1 MTNRRTAASA
11 NPVLARFQAISSGF
25 PAAALLT
32 ALALAASLAGCGFST
47 PLTPSSKAPESG
59 MPADQAQ
66 APQFTDIPIPA
77 GARMD
82 LDRSLVLGARDS
94 WLGRLAFT
102 SSASPNDMFEFYA
115 REMPRF
121 NWIGIT
127 AVRAGTSVLSYNRD
141 ERVATVQISRTTLG
155 GSEVLVTISP
165 RGSMGGGA
173 TNPGGFNLPAVSAPP
188 VSRQPLR

>member
-1 MTNRRTAASA
+1 MSHRRNAASA
-11 NPVLARFQAISSGF
+11 KPPNGQKPAISQAII
-25 PAAALLT
+25 
-32 ALALAASLAGCGFST
+32 ALALSCGLAGCGFST
-47 PLTPSSKAPESG
+47 PLTPSSKTPESN
-59 MPADQAQ
+59 MPADQSQ
-66 APQFTDIPIPA
+66 APQFTDIPIPS

-82 LDRSLVLGARDS
+82 LDRSLVLGPRDT

-102 SSASPNDMFEFYA
+102 SSASPNDIFEFYA

-121 NWIGIT
+121 NWTGIT

-173 TNPGGFNLPAVSAPP
+173 TTPGGFNLPAVNSAPP

>member
-11 NPVLARFQAISSGF
+11 NPILGQFPPISLGF
-25 PAAALLT
+25 FASALLG
-32 ALALAASLAGCGFST
+32 ALAAAGLSGCGFTT
-47 PLTPSSKAPESG
+47 PLTPSSKAPESN

-82 LDRSLVLGARDS
+82 LDRSLVLGPRDT

-121 NWIGIT
+121 NWTGIT

-155 GSEVLVTISP
+155 GSEVLLTISP
-165 RGSMGGGA
+165 RGSMGAGA
-173 TNPGGFNLPAVSAPP
+173 TNPGGFNLPAVNSTPP